1 MSVADPMKRVLV
13 LGPSGSGKSTFAE
26 KLAGLIGV
34 PCIHLDTHYW
44 KPNWVETPQEEWFE
58 VVGELI
64 SQDSWVM
71 DGNYSSTLE
80 MRIKRADTAIF
91 LDVSRWLS
99 FWRVFKRRLLHR
111 GQVRPELAPGCY
123 EKIDFDFV
131 KWIWNYPNRSRPVV
145 DRILSENSEGRKI
158 IVLKSAKEASEFL
171 VGVSN

>member
-1 MSVADPMKRVLV
+1 MKRVLV

-26 KLAGLIGV
+26 NLADLIGV
-34 PCIHLDTHYW
+34 PCIHLDSHYW
-44 KPNWVETPQEEWFE
+44 KPDWVETPQEEWFE

-64 SQDSWVM
+64 LQDSWVM

-91 LDVSRWLS
+91 LDVPRRVS

-123 EKIDFDFV
+123 EKIDLDFI
-131 KWIWNYPNRSRPVV
+131 KWIWNYPKRSRPVI
-145 DRILSENSEGRKI
+145 DKILSQNSESKTI
-158 IVLKSAKEASEFL
+158 IVLKNSGEADEFL
-171 VGVSN
+171 SKVRDDFSAN

>member
-1 MSVADPMKRVLV
+1 MKRVLV

-26 KLAGLIGV
+26 ILADLLEI

-58 VVGELI
+58 IVAKLI

-71 DGNYSSTLE
+71 DGNYSSTLD
-80 MRIKRADTAIF
+80 MRIKRADTAVF
-91 LDVSRWLS
+91 LDAPRRVS

-123 EKIDFDFV
+123 EKIDLDFI
-131 KWIWNYPNRSRPVV
+131 KWIWNYPKRSRPVI
-145 DRILSENSEGRKI
+145 DRILSENADSKTI
-158 IVLKSAKEASEFL
+158 IVLKNAEEASEFL
-171 VGVSN
+171 TRIKD